1 MYIELFLSNVMHFSD
16 LDKYIYMQV
25 YIFNWFTA
33 RRHWKE
39 NITEMVY
46 YSLLAYSWMVLL
58 CLIKIHTSNHCI
70 VWRRDVSRLYPW
82 NRHSQSCRDGMVLRR
97 NWLARPRLLKPT
109 AVPLGV
115 IQCSCVR
122 WNPVTCKVS
131 IFLIIF
137 LKLNLFSLH
146 FQKII
151 FLKLNSFNL
160 HLFNL
165 HLRHSWNLRSQF
177 CLAPNFIIF
186 NWNFTLIFFY

>member
-1 MYIELFLSNVMHFSD
+1 MYVNRIISD
-16 LDKYIYMQV
+16 LHHTFFFWFGQIYLQV
-25 YIFNWFTA
+25 YISFIDLLQSVIERKT
-33 RRHWKE
+33 
-39 NITEMVY
+39 MVY

-58 CLIKIHTSNHCI
+58 CLIKIHTSNRCI

-109 AVPLGV
+109 AVPLAV
-115 IQCSCVR
+115 IQCSGVR

-146 FQKII
+146 FQKTEFIQSS
-151 FLKLNSFNL
+151 FRNSY
-160 HLFNL
+160 LFNL

-177 CLAPNFIIF
+177 CLVPNFIIF
-186 NWNFTLIFFY
+186 KWKFTLIFF